1 MHKKL
6 TALIASFA
14 VSATMLFTAGAAT
27 AAPSTPALAP
37 IPITGDFTD
46 VLGGVGTFTGTFDL
60 TSVAVQ
66 DGGLVGVGTLTG
78 TLTDSA
84 GAVIGTITQQVR
96 LPLLAPRATCK
107 ILHLELGPLDLDLLG
122 LVVHLDRIVLDITAQ
137 SGPGRL
143 LGNLLCSIA
152 QLLDGGAPL
161 SQIALLLNRLIDI
174 LGG

>member
-6 TALIASFA
+6 TALFASFA

-27 AAPSTPALAP
+27 AAPATPGLAP
-37 IPITGDFTD
+37 VPVTGDFTD

-60 TSVAVQ
+60 SSVAVQ
-66 DGGLVGVGTLTG
+66 DGGLVAVGSLTG

-84 GAVIGTITQQVR
+84 GAVIGRIAQRVR
-96 LPLLAPRATCK
+96 LPLAPSGTCK

-122 LVVHLDRIVLDITAQ
+122 LVVHLDRVVLDITAQ

-143 LGNLLCSIA
+143 LGNLLCAIA
-152 QLLDGGAPL
+152 HLLDGSGPL
-161 SQIALLLNRLIDI
+161 SQIAQLLNQLIGI
-174 LGG
+174 LR

>member
-1 MHKKL
+1 MHKKM
-6 TALIASFA
+6 TALFASLA
-14 VSATMLFTAGAAT
+14 VSATMLFTAGSAT

-37 IPITGDFTD
+37 IPVTGDFTD

-60 TSVAVQ
+60 SSVAVQ
-66 DGGLVGVGTLTG
+66 DGGLVAVGTLAG

-96 LPLLAPRATCK
+96 LPLAPRGTCK

-122 LVVHLDRIVLDITAQ
+122 LVVHLDRVVLDITAQ

-152 QLLDGGAPL
+152 HLLDGNGAL
-161 SQIALLLNRLIDI
+161 DVIAGLLNRLIDI
-174 LGG
+174 LG

>member
-6 TALIASFA
+6 IALFASLA

-27 AAPSTPALAP
+27 AAPSTPGLAP
-37 IPITGDFTD
+37 VPVTGDFTD
-46 VLGGVGTFTGTFDL
+46 VLGGAGTFTGTFDL
-60 TSVAVQ
+60 SRVVVQ
-66 DGGLVGVGTLTG
+66 DGQLVAAGALTG

-84 GAVIGTITQQVR
+84 GAVIGAIRQQVR
-96 LPLLAPRATCK
+96 LPLAPSGTCK

-143 LGNLLCSIA
+143 LGNLLCGIA
-152 QLLDGGAPL
+152 HLLDGNGSL
-161 SQIALLLNRLIDI
+161 SVIAGLLNRLIDL
-174 LGG
+174 LG